1 MASNGNPYSAAS
13 ALQELT
19 RTQVA
24 LARTEQWVMESRQER
39 RKYQISVATPIQPPP
54 PSGYP
59 VIYLLDGN
67 SVFATMTEAMRMQCH
82 RPDKTGV
89 VPAVIVGIGYQT
101 EAAFSPDRYYDFTP
115 IATSE
120 YSHKSDGTP
129 LPKQGGA
136 ASFLQFIEEELKPE
150 IQRQFQIDVTRQ
162 ILFGHSLG
170 GLFALH
176 VLFTKPSAFQCY
188 IAGSPSIHW
197 IKPYL
202 LEEEERFVSSL
213 TDKKQEL
220 DVLITMGE
228 LEKSHVSR
236 NLDQAKE
243 MAHRLAPLINRGVN
257 VKYVEFEGEGHVSV
271 LLPLISRALRF
282 ALRPQENEFA
292 RELK

>member
-1 MASNGNPYSAAS
+1 MASNGNPFSTAA

-19 RTQVA
+19 RTQVV
-24 LARTEQWVMESRQER
+24 LPRTEQWVMESRHER

-54 PSGYP
+54 PGGYP

-89 VPAVIVGIGYQT
+89 LPAVIVGIGYQT

-120 YSHKSDGTP
+120 YSQKSDGTP

-136 ASFLQFIEEELKPE
+136 AGFLQFIEEELKPE
-150 IQRQFQIDVTRQ
+150 IQRQFQIDATRQ
-162 ILFGHSLG
+162 TLFGHSLG
-170 GLFALH
+170 GLFTLH
-176 VLFTKPSAFQCY
+176 VLFTRPTAFQCY

-202 LEEEERFVSSL
+202 LEEEEQFVSGL
-213 TDKKQEL
+213 QHKQQEVE
-220 DVLITMGE
+220 VLITMGE
-228 LEKSHVSR
+228 LEKGHVSG

-243 MAHRLAPLINRGVN
+243 MAQRLARLKEQGVN
-257 VKYVEFEGEGHVSV
+257 SQYVEFEGEGHVSV

-282 ALRPQENEFA
+282 ALRP
-292 RELK
+292 LKN